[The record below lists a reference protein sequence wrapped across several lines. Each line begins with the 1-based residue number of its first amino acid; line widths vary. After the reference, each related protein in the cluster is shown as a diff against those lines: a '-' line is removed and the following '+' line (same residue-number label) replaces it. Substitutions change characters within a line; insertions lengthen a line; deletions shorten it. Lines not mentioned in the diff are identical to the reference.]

1 MIRHLSI
8 ISITCLLFSVSC
20 STKIISTTIYQEQ
33 KKNLDS
39 IESRYEKLNPANRFS
54 LAFTDKKFTIVSLE
68 MITDTLTR
76 IYEFNVNEQR
86 LADTLLKYNYDTAGI
101 YYLIRKMQQ
110 TKVTWINSFDYYV
123 NDQPQQLII
132 LSLKPVTI
140 RYIFSPPKYVALAY
154 FRTTQFFDEKG
165 RLLDNRRTKQVRK
178 IKGQVFYKI
187 TDRICYTI
195 TDKYR

>member
-1 MIRHLSI
+1 MIRHLSLI
-8 ISITCLLFSVSC
+8 LITYLFIAASC
-20 STKIISTTIYQEQ
+20 STKIISTNIYQEQ
-33 KKNLDS
+33 KENLDN
-39 IESRYEKLNPANRFS
+39 IERRYEKLNPANHFS
-54 LAFTDKKFTIVSLE
+54 LAFTDKKFNIISLE

-86 LADTLLKYNYDTAGI
+86 LADTLLTYSYDTAGI
-101 YYLIRKMQQ
+101 YYLIRKMQE

-132 LSLKPVTI
+132 LSLKPKTI
-140 RYIFSPPKYVALAY
+140 RYIFSPPKYIALAY

-165 RLLDNRRTKQVRK
+165 RLLDSRRTKQVRK

>member
-1 MIRHLSI
+1 MIRHLSVI
-8 ISITCLLFSVSC
+8 LISCLLLAASC
-20 STKIISTTIYQEQ
+20 STKIISTNIYQEQ
-33 KKNLDS
+33 KENLNN
-39 IESRYEKLNPANRFS
+39 IESRYEKLNPANQFS
-54 LAFTDKKFTIVSLE
+54 LAFTDKKFTIISLE

-76 IYEFNVNEQR
+76 IYEFNVNEPR
-86 LADTLLKYNYDTAGI
+86 FADTLLKYNYDTAGI
-101 YYLIRKMQQ
+101 YYLIRKMQES
-110 TKVTWINSFDYYV
+110 KVTWINSFDYYV

-132 LSLKPVTI
+132 LSIKPKTI
-140 RYIFSPPKYVALAY
+140 RYIFSPPKYIALAY

-165 RLLDNRRTKQVRK
+165 RLLDGRRTKQVRK

>member
-1 MIRHLSI
+1 MIRHLSVI
-8 ISITCLLFSVSC
+8 FIFCSLLTASC
-20 STKIISTTIYQEQ
+20 STKIISTNIYQEQ
-33 KKNLDS
+33 KENLNN
-39 IESRYEKLNPANRFS
+39 IESRYEKLNPSNQFS
-54 LAFTDKKFTIVSLE
+54 LAFTDKEFQIVSLE

-76 IYEFNVNEQR
+76 IYEFNINEQR
-86 LADTLLKYNYDTAGI
+86 FTDTLFKYGYDTAGV
-101 YYLIRKMQQ
+101 YYLIRRMQQ
-110 TKVTWINSFDYYV
+110 SKVTWINSFDYYV

-132 LSLKPVTI
+132 LSLKPKTI
-140 RYIFSPPKYVALAY
+140 RYIFSPPKYIALAY

-165 RLLDNRRTKQVRK
+165 RLLDSRRTKQVRK

>member
-1 MIRHLSI
+1 MIRHLFI
-8 ISITCLLFSVSC
+8 ILISYWLLTTSC
-20 STKIISTTIYQEQ
+20 STKIISTNIYQEH
-33 KKNLDS
+33 KENLDN
-39 IESRYEKLNPANRFS
+39 IERRYEKLNPTNHFS
-54 LAFTDKKFTIVSLE
+54 LAFTDKKFSIVSLE

-76 IYEFNVNEQR
+76 IYEFNVTEKR
-86 LADTLLKYNYDTAGI
+86 LADTLIKFNYDTAGI

-110 TKVTWINSFDYYV
+110 SKVTWINSFDYYI

-132 LSLKPVTI
+132 LSIKPVTI

-154 FRTTQFFDEKG
+154 FRTNQSFDEKG

-178 IKGQVFYKI
+178 IKDQVFYRI

>member
-1 MIRHLSI
+1 MIRHLFI
-8 ISITCLLFSVSC
+8 ILISYWLLTTSC
-20 STKIISTTIYQEQ
+20 STKIISTNIYQEH
-33 KKNLDS
+33 KENLDN
-39 IESRYEKLNPANRFS
+39 IERRYEKLNPTNHFS
-54 LAFTDKKFTIVSLE
+54 LAFTDKKFSILSLE

-76 IYEFNVNEQR
+76 IYEFNVTEKR
-86 LADTLLKYNYDTAGI
+86 LADTLIKFNYDTAGI
-101 YYLIRKMQQ
+101 YYLIKKMQQ
-110 TKVTWINSFDYYV
+110 SKVTWVNSFDYYV

-132 LSLKPVTI
+132 LSIKPVTI

-154 FRTTQFFDEKG
+154 FRTNQSFDEKG

-178 IKGQVFYKI
+178 IKDQVFYRI

>member
-1 MIRHLSI
+1 MIRHLSMVLI
-8 ISITCLLFSVSC
+8 ICSLLTISC
-20 STKIISTTIYQEQ
+20 STKIVSTNIYQEQ
-33 KKNLDS
+33 KENLNK
-39 IESRYEKLNPANRFS
+39 IESRYEKLNPTNHFS
-54 LAFTDKKFTIVSLE
+54 LAYTDKKFNIISLE
-68 MITDTLTR
+68 MISDTLTR
-76 IYEFNVNEQR
+76 IYEFNINERR
-86 LADTLLKYNYDTAGI
+86 LADTLIKYNYDTAGI
-101 YYLIRKMQQ
+101 YFLIRKMRES
-110 TKVTWINSFDYYV
+110 KVTWINSFDYYV

-154 FRTTQFFDEKG
+154 FRTNQFFDEKG

-178 IKGQVFYKI
+178 IKDQVFYKI

>member
-1 MIRHLSI
+1 MIRQLFI
-8 ISITCLLFSVSC
+8 ILIICPLLATSC
-20 STKIISTTIYQEQ
+20 STKIVSTNIYQEQ
-33 KKNLDS
+33 KENLDN
-39 IESRYEKLNPANRFS
+39 IERRYEKLNPTNHFS
-54 LAFTDKKFTIVSLE
+54 LAFTDKKFNIVSLE

-86 LADTLLKYNYDTAGI
+86 LADTLVKFNYDTAGI
-101 YYLIRKMQQ
+101 YYLIKKMQQ
-110 TKVTWINSFDYYV
+110 SKVTWINSFDYYV

-132 LSLKPVTI
+132 LSIKPVTV

-154 FRTTQFFDEKG
+154 FRTNQSFDEKG

-178 IKGQVFYKI
+178 IKDQVFYRI

>member
-1 MIRHLSI
+1 MIRHLFI
-8 ISITCLLFSVSC
+8 ILISYWLLTTSC
-20 STKIISTTIYQEQ
+20 STKIISTNIYQEH
-33 KKNLDS
+33 KENLDN
-39 IESRYEKLNPANRFS
+39 IERRYEKLNPTNHFS
-54 LAFTDKKFTIVSLE
+54 LAFTDKKFSIVSLE

-76 IYEFNVNEQR
+76 IYEFNVTEKR
-86 LADTLLKYNYDTAGI
+86 LADTLIKFNYDTAGI

-110 TKVTWINSFDYYV
+110 SKVTWINSFDYYV

-154 FRTTQFFDEKG
+154 FRTNQFFDEKG

-178 IKGQVFYKI
+178 IKDQVFYKI

>member
-1 MIRHLSI
+1 MIRQLFITLI
-8 ISITCLLFSVSC
+8 ICSLLTTSC
-20 STKIISTTIYQEQ
+20 STKIISTNIYQEH
-33 KKNLDS
+33 KENLDN
-39 IESRYEKLNPANRFS
+39 IERRYEKLNPTNHFS
-54 LAFTDKKFTIVSLE
+54 LAFTDKKFSILSLE

-76 IYEFNVNEQR
+76 IYEFNVTEKR
-86 LADTLLKYNYDTAGI
+86 LADTLIKFNYDTAGI
-101 YYLIRKMQQ
+101 YYLIKKMQQ
-110 TKVTWINSFDYYV
+110 SKVTWINSFDYYV

-132 LSLKPVTI
+132 LSIKPVTI

-154 FRTTQFFDEKG
+154 FRTNQSFDEKG

-178 IKGQVFYKI
+178 IKDQVFYRV

>member
-1 MIRHLSI
+1 MIRHLFI
-8 ISITCLLFSVSC
+8 ILITYSLLTTSC
-20 STKIISTTIYQEQ
+20 STKIISTNIYQEH
-33 KKNLDS
+33 KENLDN
-39 IESRYEKLNPANRFS
+39 IERRYEKLNPTNHFS
-54 LAFTDKKFTIVSLE
+54 LAFTDKKFSIVSLE

-76 IYEFNVNEQR
+76 IYEFNVTEKR
-86 LADTLLKYNYDTAGI
+86 LADTLVKFNYDTAGI
-101 YYLIRKMQQ
+101 YYLIKKMQQ
-110 TKVTWINSFDYYV
+110 SKVTWVNSFDYYV

-132 LSLKPVTI
+132 LSIKPVTI

-154 FRTTQFFDEKG
+154 FRTNQSFDEKG

-178 IKGQVFYKI
+178 IKDQVFYKI

>member
-1 MIRHLSI
+1 MIRHLFI
-8 ISITCLLFSVSC
+8 ILVSYWLLTTSC
-20 STKIISTTIYQEQ
+20 STKIISTNIYQEH
-33 KKNLDS
+33 KENLDN
-39 IESRYEKLNPANRFS
+39 IERRYEKLNPTNHFS
-54 LAFTDKKFTIVSLE
+54 LAFTDKKFSIVSLE

-76 IYEFNVNEQR
+76 IYEFNVTEKR
-86 LADTLLKYNYDTAGI
+86 LVDTLIKFNYDTAGI
-101 YYLIRKMQQ
+101 YYLIKKMQQ
-110 TKVTWINSFDYYV
+110 SKVTWINSFDYYI

-132 LSLKPVTI
+132 LSIKPVTI

-154 FRTTQFFDEKG
+154 FRTNQSFDEKG

-178 IKGQVFYKI
+178 IKDQVFYRI